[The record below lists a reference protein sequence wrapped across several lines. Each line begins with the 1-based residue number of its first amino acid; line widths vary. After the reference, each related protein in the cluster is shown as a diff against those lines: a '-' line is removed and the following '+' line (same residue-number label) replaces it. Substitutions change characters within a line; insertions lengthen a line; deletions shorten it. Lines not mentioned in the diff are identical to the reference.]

1 MSINLINSTFYEV
14 AALFALQFLT
24 FAITKFVN
32 NDRKFIDS
40 KYDTLL
46 SLLLNI
52 TIISE
57 LFVGTILSMYL
68 FITLGYGIKLS
79 SSFINEFLIVI
90 KLIVPI
96 GIILSAIASAIVFSI
111 SDKTRI
117 KIERAI
123 ISCLK

>member
-1 MSINLINSTFYEV
+1 MSINLINSTFYEA

-24 FAITKFVN
+24 FTITKFVN

-57 LFVGTILSMYL
+57 LFVGIILSMYL
-68 FITLGYGIKLS
+68 FMTLGYGIKLS

-90 KLIVPI
+90 KLIVPA

-117 KIERAI
+117 KIERVI